1 MLPFRNGCKTQ
12 DFSLPQEKKRSWPDP
27 KAPEP
32 RNRSVLPQW
41 HQEATAGDTTA
52 LQSSQRGTEG
62 QGLAQGPLC
71 GQGTAISQ
79 SLAPSPEPASEAG
92 FQGKKPA
99 ELNTCWS
106 HPEALM
112 FHAPLPRQGGSRPA
126 AAWGQPARPGT
137 SWASETPSHR
147 ASWGKQGGVAA
158 EPHSTHQIL
167 FISLKMSVDSTD
179 TNWPGPSLPG
189 SLPNPT
195 HTPPSISYSSL
206 HRGPHLHYAD
216 TLFSCSTAKS
226 LSTTA
231 KLEQYN

>member
-12 DFSLPQEKKRSWPDP
+12 DFSVLQEKNAPGLIQKHLSHGTDRCYHSDIKRPPQGTQLLCRARRGALGDRGSLRALSVARAQPFP
-27 KAPEP
+27 KAWLP
-32 RNRSVLPQW
+32 VL
-41 HQEATAGDTTA
+41 
-52 LQSSQRGTEG
+52 
-62 QGLAQGPLC
+62 
-71 GQGTAISQ
+71 
-79 SLAPSPEPASEAG
+79 
-92 FQGKKPA
+92 
-99 ELNTCWS
+99 
-106 HPEALM
+106 
-112 FHAPLPRQGGSRPA
+112 
-126 AAWGQPARPGT
+126 
-137 SWASETPSHR
+137 
-147 ASWGKQGGVAA
+147 AA